1 MRTLK
6 RMNETDI
13 NIEGDMVVISQT
25 TSSYSRGT
33 IEFPVAAW
41 PTVKATIEA
50 ELDEFFMSLENRDEP
65 NE

>member
-1 MRTLK
+1 
-6 RMNETDI
+6 MNETDI

-25 TSSYSRGT
+25 ADYRGHT

-50 ELDEFFMSLENRDEP
+50 ELDEFFMSLETRDEP